1 MTPEGGETGMWER
14 WTRRREEVLQSDL
27 LPSWYAT
34 RRRRRALA
42 GAGLAGLAMIW
53 AGTVVSWNLA
63 PSDTAMWVT
72 ISLLAVS
79 VLTTIPVVAA
89 LNVATR
95 GTTSLAESRLD
106 ERQVAERLR
115 AFTVAH
121 RVMLAVLVAVVAGV
135 LAADTDHVPMAAVVV
150 GVVALFETHMLL
162 PVLVAGWRLPDP
174 PPDDEDDDDENDR

>member
-1 MTPEGGETGMWER
+1 MWER
-14 WTRRREEVLQSDL
+14 WSRRREEVLQRDL

-42 GAGLAGLAMIW
+42 AVGLAGLAMIW

-72 ISLLAVS
+72 VTLLTVS
-79 VLTTIPVVAA
+79 VVTTLPVVGA
-89 LNVATR
+89 LNIATR

-115 AFTVAH
+115 AFTAAH
-121 RVMLAVLVAVVAGV
+121 RVMLAVLVAVVVGV
-135 LAADTDHVPMAAVVV
+135 LAADTEHVPMAAVVV

-162 PVLVAGWRLPDP
+162 PVLVAGWRMPDP
-174 PPDDEDDDDENDR
+174 PPDDEEDAEDEDGAP

>member
-1 MTPEGGETGMWER
+1 MTPEGGSPGMWER
-14 WTRRREEVLQSDL
+14 WTRYREAAVQSDRL
-27 LPSWYAT
+27 ASWYAT

-42 GAGLAGLAMIW
+42 GGGLAGLAMIW

-72 ISLLAVS
+72 ITLLAVS
-79 VLTTIPVVAA
+79 VATTIPVVSA
-89 LNVATR
+89 LNIATR
-95 GTTSLAESRLD
+95 GTMSLAESRLD

-121 RVMLAVLVAVVAGV
+121 RVMLAVLVAVVVGV
-135 LAADTDHVPMAAVVV
+135 LAADAEHVPMAAVVV

-162 PVLVAGWRLPDP
+162 PVLVAGWRMPDP
-174 PPDDEDDDDENDR
+174 PPDDEDEEDAAG

>member
-1 MTPEGGETGMWER
+1 MLER

-27 LPSWYAT
+27 LTSWYAT

-42 GAGLAGLAMIW
+42 AAGLAGLAMIW

-63 PSDTAMWVT
+63 PSDTAMWTT
-72 ISLLAVS
+72 IGLLAVS
-79 VLTTIPVVAA
+79 VATTIPVVAA
-89 LNVATR
+89 LNIATR

-106 ERQVAERLR
+106 ERQVADRLR

-121 RVMLAVLVAVVAGV
+121 RVMLAVLVAVVVGV
-135 LAADTDHVPMAAVVV
+135 LAADTDRVPMAAVVV

-162 PVLVAGWRLPDP
+162 PVLVAGWRMPDP
-174 PPDDEDDDDENDR
+174 PPDDEDEADEAAG